1 MSRMKGVSD
10 CGADLEDDYLVQRA
24 MRDSLLQ
31 GLTLEQLHDYEY
43 LAIGR
48 FSDVVD
54 RADVRVLQ
62 CCHGLRFALEP
73 LASSSRIAGM
83 RHQQF
88 DGHVSGKSLVTGP
101 VDLAH
106 ATRSDGGDDLVRA
119 EPGASLHA
127 DVEYQCTMRPDGA
140 ELQEL
145 PFVSPRE
152 AEALQAVFS
161 GGSPFRQ
168 PRWVPPGTA

>member
-1 MSRMKGVSD
+1 
-10 CGADLEDDYLVQRA
+10 

-31 GLTLEQLHDYEY
+31 GLTLEQLHDNEY
-43 LAIGR
+43 PAISR

-54 RADVRVLQ
+54 RADVGVLQ
-62 CCHGLRFALEP
+62 GCHGLRFALEP

-88 DGHVSGKSLVTGP
+88 DGHVSGKSLVTRP

-106 ATRSDGGDDLVRA
+106 PTRSDRRDDLVRA
-119 EPGASLHA
+119 EARASLHA

-145 PFVSPRE
+145 RFISLRE
-152 AEALQAVFS
+152 GEDLPLSGWMPEGLQAVFS
-161 GGSPFRQ
+161 GGSQFRQ
-168 PRWVPPGTA
+168 S